1 MTESSRRAPFHR
13 RSCQMPPAKQKMR
26 TIRVSLLALVFSV
39 VTSAS
44 CFNDPQQQ
52 LDQMQQMTDLADAL
66 NELNQRS
73 AELQF
78 TIDSLRAIVAK
89 HDTAVYRMANVTG
102 VPYVRTP

>member
-1 MTESSRRAPFHR
+1 M
-13 RSCQMPPAKQKMR
+13 RSVR
-26 TIRVSLLALVFSV
+26 SNRFTRVAVLSLIAGAALLVG
-39 VTSAS
+39 
-44 CFNDPQQQ
+44 CFNDPQKE

-66 NELNQRS
+66 NELTQRT

-78 TIDSLRAIVAK
+78 TIDSLSAIIAK

>member
-1 MTESSRRAPFHR
+1 
-13 RSCQMPPAKQKMR
+13 MPPA
-26 TIRVSLLALVFSV
+26 IRRRLTVLAILLAAA
-39 VTSAS
+39 TGAS
-44 CFNDPQQQ
+44 CFSDPQKEM
-52 LDQMQQMTDLADAL
+52 DQMQQMTDLADAL
-66 NELNQRS
+66 NELTQRS

>member
-1 MTESSRRAPFHR
+1 
-13 RSCQMPPAKQKMR
+13 MPPAVPR
-26 TIRVSLLALVFSV
+26 RATVLALIIAA
-39 VTSAS
+39 TATAS
-44 CFNDPQQQ
+44 CFTDPQKQ

-66 NELNQRS
+66 NEVNQRT

-78 TIDSLRAIVAK
+78 TIDSLCAIVAK